1 MTCHHCQKRRYA
13 KSAMSLVERNIS
25 NGMFKTLNAAAL
37 IVFDEVKIENERAQ
51 LHVLPEDSGTDEDN
65 INDIFYHL
73 YKDDGCID
81 ALINRCA
88 YFDELQ

>member
-1 MTCHHCQKRRYA
+1 MTCHHCQKRKYA

-25 NGMFKTLNAAAL
+25 NGMFKTLKAAAL
-37 IVFDEVKIENERAQ
+37 IVFEVEIEDERAQ
-51 LHVLPEDSGTDEDN
+51 LHVLSEDSGTDEDN

>member
-13 KSAMSLVERNIS
+13 NSAMSLVERNIS
-25 NGMFKTLNAAAL
+25 NGMFKTLKAAAL
-37 IVFDEVKIENERAQ
+37 IVFEVEIDNEQAQ
-51 LHVLPEDSGTDEDN
+51 LHVLSEDSGTDEDN
-65 INDIFYHL
+65 INNIFYHL

-88 YFDELQ
+88 HLDELQ